1 MSAPLTRRRAALQL
15 AGTLLAPLLPAAAR
29 AQDGGTLPY
38 AERSDVQQWAARTA
52 ASHALPEDWVRA
64 ALAQARFQPRVQRL
78 MLPAPASSR
87 NWRAYR
93 SRFVEPVRIRAG
105 VRFWQRH
112 ATVLARA
119 ERQYGVPPEII
130 CGILGVETLYG
141 RNMGNFRV
149 LDALATLAFDFP
161 PEHPRAAA
169 RQPYFS
175 GELAAFL
182 QLCRSNG
189 YAPTQPLGSYAGAM
203 GIAQFMPTSW
213 QRFAVDFD
221 GDGRIDLWRSTAD
234 AIGSVASYFAGHG
247 WKPGVPARWPVYL
260 MEHAD
265 MPQLLANDI
274 LPSMSVAQMR
284 ALGARPLGGGAGSYT
299 GQLAL
304 IELPNGE
311 DNAPDY
317 LAGSENFY
325 AITRYNQSSLY
336 AAAVLELGE
345 AVAQAVRD
353 AEG

>member
-1 MSAPLTRRRAALQL
+1 MPAPLTRRRAALHL
-15 AGTLLAPLLPAAAR
+15 AGALLAPLLPAAR
-29 AQDGGTLPY
+29 AQDGALPY
-38 AERSDVQQWAARTA
+38 AERSDVQQWAEHTA
-52 ASHALPEDWVRA
+52 ASHALPQEWVRA

-78 MLPAPASSR
+78 MLPAPAGSR
-87 NWRAYR
+87 NWRTYR

-112 ATVLARA
+112 ATTLARA

-149 LDALATLAFDFP
+149 LDALATLSFDFP
-161 PEHPRAAA
+161 AEHPRAAA
-169 RQPYFS
+169 RQPYFA

-189 YAPTQPLGSYAGAM
+189 FAPTQPLGSYAGAM

-221 GDGRIDLWRSTAD
+221 GDGRIDLWHSAAD
-234 AIGSVASYFAGHG
+234 AIGSVASYFAGYG
-247 WKPGVPARWPVYL
+247 WKPGVPTRWPVYL
-260 MEHAD
+260 MENAKL
-265 MPQLLANDI
+265 PQLLANDI
-274 LPSMSVAQMR
+274 QPSMSAAQMR
-284 ALGARPLGGGAGSYT
+284 ALGARPLGSGSDYG

-325 AITRYNQSSLY
+325 VVTRYNHSSLY
-336 AAAVLELGE
+336 AIAVLELGE
-345 AVAQAVRD
+345 AIAQAVRD
-353 AEG
+353 EQG